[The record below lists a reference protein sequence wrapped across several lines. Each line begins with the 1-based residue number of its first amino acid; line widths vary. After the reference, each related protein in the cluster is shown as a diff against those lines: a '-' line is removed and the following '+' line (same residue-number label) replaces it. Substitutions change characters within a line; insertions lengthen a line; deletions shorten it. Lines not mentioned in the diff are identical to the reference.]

1 MGILNKFFN
10 ETWSLALEMAPYL
23 WIGLIAAGCI
33 RIWLQPKTAQRLLG
47 GRGWK
52 KNLQAT
58 LVGIPLPVCSCGIVP
73 IAAGLRKSGAGPGP
87 TLSFMTATPQT
98 GVDSVLATWGM
109 MGPFFA
115 AYRVLTAFVSGIIT
129 GSFVDF
135 FAPHHPTDK
144 EHETSASDKV
154 SDKPEQREGR
164 QSKSVSFAS
173 RLRESIHYSFIDLP
187 EDIGKSILI
196 GLILS
201 GLISALI
208 PEGYFE
214 SYMNQPW
221 LAYLAVSLFAV
232 PLYVCSTGSIP
243 LAVALVKGGVS
254 PGAALVFL
262 MLGPATNTVTLSAIW
277 KLLGARRLLFY
288 LVSLVG
294 VAWSAGLALDFW
306 APESWAPVALSHGT
320 HGEESGQWTWK
331 VLVQWLAATSL
342 GLVIVR
348 PWILTFW
355 KKWASYMGGR
365 GSNAESSEEELVDE
379 WTSWIFEVQG
389 IECGNCARKIQNGLS
404 GQKWVRNIVADPEKG
419 EVRLETRMQ
428 RPLSV
433 IRPQLEALGFE
444 TVGTK

>member
-1 MGILNKFFN
+1 MGIWNKFLN

-23 WIGLIAAGCI
+23 WIGLIAAGVI
-33 RIWLQPKTAQRLLG
+33 RIWLQPETAQRLLG
-47 GRGWK
+47 GRGWI

-58 LVGIPLPVCSCGIVP
+58 IIGIPLPVCSCGIVP
-73 IAAGLRKSGAGPGP
+73 IAAGLRKTGAGPGP

-115 AYRVLTAFVSGIIT
+115 FYRVLTAFISGIVT
-129 GSFVDF
+129 GSFVDL
-135 FAPHHPTDK
+135 FAPHHATDK
-144 EHETSASDKV
+144 EHENSASD
-154 SDKPEQREGR
+154 
-164 QSKSVSFAS
+164 SKSEKNEDHAENGKPSATFTA
-173 RLRESIHYSFIDLP
+173 RLREAMHYSLVDLP

-196 GLILS
+196 GLFLS

-214 SYMNQPW
+214 IFMTQPW
-221 LAYLAVSLFAV
+221 VAYLAVSLFAV

-277 KLLGARRLLFY
+277 KLLGPRRLLFY
-288 LVSLVG
+288 LISLVS
-294 VAWSAGLALDFW
+294 VAWGAGWALDQW
-306 APESWAPVALSHGT
+306 APDAWAPVALSHEG
-320 HGEESGQWTWK
+320 HGETSGDWTWQ
-331 VLVQWLAATSL
+331 VIVQWLAAITL

-348 PWILTFW
+348 PWIQHLWRKLSAVTGLLG
-355 KKWASYMGGR
+355 A
-365 GSNAESSEEELVDE
+365 GSESSEMELSED
-379 WTSWIFEVQG
+379 WTAWIFDVQG
-389 IECGNCARKIQNGLS
+389 IQCGNCARKIQNGLS
-404 GQKWVRNIVADPEKG
+404 GQKWIRNIVADPENG
-419 EVRLETRMQ
+419 EVRLETRI
-428 RPLSV
+428 RHPLPIVSD
-433 IRPQLEALGFE
+433 QLGALGFE